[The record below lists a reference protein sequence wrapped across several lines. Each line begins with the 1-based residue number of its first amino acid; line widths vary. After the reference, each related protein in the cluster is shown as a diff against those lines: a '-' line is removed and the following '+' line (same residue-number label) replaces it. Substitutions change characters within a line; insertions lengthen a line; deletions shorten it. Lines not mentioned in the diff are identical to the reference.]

1 MIQKL
6 IQVKIKTLILPFL
19 NIYLLQTNYFDLF
32 DNAKYVKLSKHF
44 ILTSFVN

>member
-1 MIQKL
+1 M
-6 IQVKIKTLILPFL
+6 QVKIKTLILPVL

-44 ILTSFVN
+44 IFLLYMNKFC